1 MSIPRTAL
9 RIFSA
14 GVGRAGRITGALA
27 VFVLAAPV
35 LAQTANFSIAPFGP
49 TVGNPVNFFPNGSG
63 TPTRCDWDF
72 GDPTIPPVQD
82 ATCSVQTPTYAN
94 VGVFTVTLTVQ
105 PSGSS
110 KQKDVGILPAGNTD
124 NTLTPE
130 FTWSPPNPIVGQPVT
145 FTDATT
151 PADSVGQWTWAF
163 GDGSTSNLQ
172 SPPPHTYNTTG
183 MITVALTVVNNHT
196 GGGGVFV
203 THVLTIGVPVTSTP
217 TPTATATQTLTPSI
231 TPTATETPFGQPT
244 FTATVSPTQTV
255 TPPPGSTSTPTA
267 TVTATPGGPTGTPT
281 VTGTPPTTTPTPN
294 ISSTRTKTRTPTPVQ
309 GPQVLAG
316 YLAVAGSTPGNFGSF
331 FRTAVQLT
339 NPGPGATSG
348 RLFYHE
354 AGLTPAN
361 GTLNFSLAPG
371 QTIGYD
377 DVVAA
382 MGQSGLGTIDIYVA
396 QGSPVPVIL
405 TRIYDDAGAAGTSG
419 FTEPSFRVT
428 DVPQS
433 GGGYLIGP
441 SDVARYRYNLGFR
454 TLTSDV
460 HVTATVRNSAGAI
473 VHTVSTTFPP
483 NFFIQ
488 DSATGFLGFSLA
500 NNESIQIAYSGG
512 GLIVY
517 GATVDNVTNDPSA
530 QFLSTAAATQTA
542 DAAPR
547 TRGAAVAATLFAAVL
562 AALGLGVGAVVAKR

>member
-1 MSIPRTAL
+1 MSLSRTAL
-9 RIFSA
+9 RILSA
-14 GVGRAGRITGALA
+14 GVGRAGRIAAALA
-27 VFVLAAPV
+27 VFAFATPV

-49 TVGNPVNFFPNGSG
+49 TVGSPVNFFPNGSG

-72 GDPTIPPVQD
+72 GDPAIPPVQD

-163 GDGSTSNLQ
+163 GDGTTSNLQ
-172 SPPPHTYNTTG
+172 SPPPHTYNSTG

-196 GGGGVFV
+196 GGGGAFV
-203 THVLTIGVPVTSTP
+203 THVLTIGLPVTNTP
-217 TPTATATQTLTPSI
+217 TPTATPTQTLTPSI
-231 TPTATETPFGQPT
+231 TNTATETPIGQPT
-244 FTATVSPTQTV
+244 FTPTVSPTQTL

-267 TVTATPGGPTGTPT
+267 TVTAPGTATPTTTGTPF
-281 VTGTPPTTTPTPN
+281 TPTNGPT
-294 ISSTRTKTRTPTPVQ
+294 STRTKTRTPTPVQ

-316 YLAVAGSTPGNFGSF
+316 YVAVAGSTPGNFGSF
-331 FRTAVQLT
+331 FRTAIQLT

-354 AGLTPAN
+354 AGVTPAN
-361 GTLNFSLAPG
+361 GTLSWSLAPG

-382 MGQSGLGTIDIYVA
+382 MGQNGLGTIDVYVA
-396 QGSPVPVIL
+396 QGSPIPIIL
-405 TRIYDDAGAAGTSG
+405 TRIYDDGGAAGTSG

-428 DVPQS
+428 EVPQN

-460 HVTATVRNSAGAI
+460 HVTATVRNSNGAI

-488 DSATGFLGFSLA
+488 DSASGFLGFSLG
-500 NNESIQIAYSGG
+500 NNQSIQITYSGG

-530 QFLSTAAATQTA
+530 QFLSYTAGTQTA
-542 DAAPR
+542 EAAPR